1 MAYKKYRIK
10 LVIRVLTIA
19 LFMFLFL
26 FSIDQEK
33 WYVTS
38 AVSLIIVFILLG
50 ELIYF
55 IETTNRE
62 LSKFLL
68 SIKHNDFTI
77 HYNTD
82 DSKNKSSLDL
92 KQIFNEI
99 TTEFQNVR
107 IEKELHY
114 QYLQTVFSH
123 TKTAII
129 CFEEDGK
136 IQLINESAQK
146 LLSIKRIENIEDI
159 KKANPPLFES
169 IKSTNPN
176 IEKLIKLKINNLLVN
191 LSLQCSIF
199 KIKEHTY
206 RMISLHDV
214 KTVLEDQELDSWK
227 KLIRVLNHEIMN
239 SVTPI
244 SSLSSA
250 LNKMLSSGK
259 EKQLKINEL
268 DAGDTE
274 DLIESLKTIENRS
287 KGLLKFVTNYKKIS
301 SLPQPNY
308 SEVNIFG
315 LITHVSRL
323 LKSKLEENKIKL
335 EISCPDNINIR
346 ADHELV
352 EQVIINLFL
361 NAIEAIQNQEIKIIS
376 IQSYIKNDF
385 KIIEMTDNG
394 PGITDEVME
403 QIFIPFFTTKKTGSG
418 IGLSLSKQI
427 MQLHRGN
434 LSVNSK
440 IDIGSTFILK
450 FP

>member
-1 MAYKKYRIK
+1 
-10 LVIRVLTIA
+10 
-19 LFMFLFL
+19 MFLFI
-26 FSIDQEK
+26 FSISQEK

-38 AVSLIIVFILLG
+38 AVSLSVVFILLG

-82 DSKNKSSLDL
+82 DSNNKSSLNL
-92 KQIFNEI
+92 KYIFNEI
-99 TTEFQNVR
+99 TKEFQNVR

-123 TKTAII
+123 SKTAII
-129 CFEEDGK
+129 CFEQDGK
-136 IQLINESAQK
+136 IQLLNESAKK
-146 LLSIKRIENIEDI
+146 LLNIKHIDNVEEVEKISP
-159 KKANPPLFES
+159 KLFES
-169 IKSTNPN
+169 IKSINPN
-176 IEKLIKLKINNLLVN
+176 IEKLIKIKIDKLLIH

-199 KIKEHTY
+199 KIKDHTY
-206 RMISLHDV
+206 RMVSLHDV
-214 KTVLEDQELDSWK
+214 KTVLEEQELDSWK

-250 LNKMLSSGK
+250 LNKMLKSKNK
-259 EKQLKINEL
+259 EAFNLNEL
-268 DAGDTE
+268 DAEDTE

-287 KGLLKFVTNYKKIS
+287 KGLLKFVTNYKKITN
-301 SLPQPNY
+301 LPQPNY
-308 SEVNIFG
+308 TEVNISG
-315 LITHVSRL
+315 LITHISRL
-323 LKSKLEENKIKL
+323 LKSKLEENKIYL
-335 EISCPDNINIR
+335 EIICPKNINIR

-361 NAIEAIQNQEIKIIS
+361 NAIEAVQDQKTKTIS
-376 IQSYIKNDF
+376 IQSYTKNDF
-385 KIIEMTDNG
+385 KIIEIIDNG
-394 PGITDEVME
+394 PGINDEVLE

>member
-10 LVIRVLTIA
+10 LIVRVITIA

-38 AVSLIIVFILLG
+38 AVSLLVVLILLA

-82 DSKNKSSLDL
+82 DCKNKTSLNL
-92 KQIFNEI
+92 KQVFNEI
-99 TTEFQNVR
+99 STEFQNVR

-114 QYLQTVFSH
+114 QYLQTVFAHS
-123 TKTAII
+123 KTAII
-129 CFEEDGK
+129 CFEKDGK
-136 IQLINESAQK
+136 IQLINESAKK
-146 LLSIKRIENIEDI
+146 LLDIKHIENIKEVKKNNPKLFDTI
-159 KKANPPLFES
+159 KKINP
-169 IKSTNPN
+169 TT
-176 IEKLIKLKINNLLVN
+176 EKLIKFKINHILVH
-191 LSLQCSIF
+191 LSLQCSLF
-199 KIKEHTY
+199 KIKEKTY
-206 RMISLHDV
+206 KMISLHDV

-250 LNKMLSSGK
+250 LNKMLSSNK
-259 EKQLKINEL
+259 KNQKKLSDL
-268 DAGDTE
+268 DTE
-274 DLIESLKTIENRS
+274 ETKDLIESIKTIENRS
-287 KGLLKFVTNYKKIS
+287 KGLLKFVTNYKKITT
-301 SLPQPNY
+301 LPQPNY

-315 LITHVSRL
+315 LINHISRL
-323 LKSKLEENKIKL
+323 LKSKLDEYEIKL
-335 EISCPDNINIR
+335 EISCPEDLKIR
-346 ADHELV
+346 ADHELI

-361 NAIEAIQNQEIKIIS
+361 NAIEAIQNQKVKAIRIE
-376 IQSYIKNDF
+376 SYTKNDF
-385 KIIEMTDNG
+385 KIIEISDNG
-394 PGITDEVME
+394 PGISDEVIE

>member
-1 MAYKKYRIK
+1 MVFKNYRIR
-10 LVIRVLTIA
+10 LIIRVFFIA
-19 LFMFLFL
+19 TFMFLFL
-26 FSIDQEK
+26 FSISQEK

-38 AVSLIIVFILLG
+38 AVSLLVVFILLA

-82 DSKNKSSLDL
+82 DSRNKSSLNL
-92 KQIFNEI
+92 KLIFNEI
-99 TTEFQNVR
+99 TNEFQNVR

-123 TKTAII
+123 SKTAII
-129 CFEEDGK
+129 CFEENGK
-136 IQLINESAQK
+136 VQLINEATQK
-146 LLSIKRIENIEDI
+146 LLGIKRIENIEEI
-159 KKANPPLFES
+159 KKNNPILFDS
-169 IKSTNPN
+169 LRNINPTT
-176 IEKLIKLKINNLLVN
+176 EKLIKLKINTILVH
-191 LSLQCSIF
+191 LSLQCSLF
-199 KIKEHTY
+199 KIKDKSY

-214 KTVLEDQELDSWK
+214 KTVLEDQELESWK

-250 LNKMLSSGK
+250 LNKMLTSKSHEAFNLNK
-259 EKQLKINEL
+259 L
-268 DAGDTE
+268 DAEDTE

-287 KGLLKFVTNYKKIS
+287 KGLLKFVTNYKKITN
-301 SLPQPNY
+301 LPQPNY
-308 SEVNIFG
+308 TEVNILG
-315 LITHVSRL
+315 LITHISRL
-323 LKSKLEENKIKL
+323 LRSKLEEKNIIL
-335 EISCPDNINIR
+335 EISCPENINIR

-361 NAIEAIQNQEIKIIS
+361 NAIEAVQDQKEKTIL
-376 IQSYIKNDF
+376 IQSSIKNDF
-385 KIIEMTDNG
+385 KIIEIKDNG
-394 PGITDEVME
+394 PGINDEVLE

-427 MQLHRGN
+427 MQIHRGN